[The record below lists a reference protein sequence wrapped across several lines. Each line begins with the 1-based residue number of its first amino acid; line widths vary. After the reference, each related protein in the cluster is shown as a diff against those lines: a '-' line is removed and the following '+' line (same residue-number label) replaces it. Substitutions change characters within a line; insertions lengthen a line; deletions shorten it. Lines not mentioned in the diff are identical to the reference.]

1 MKRGDGIRASGVKA
15 TVRFFPI
22 FFFRVGTIDPN
33 LKKVE
38 GKHRSRIIIVVSCKC
53 ANLRLSNRN
62 E

>member
-38 GKHRSRIIIVVSCKC
+38 GKHRSRIIIVVS
-53 ANLRLSNRN
+53 
-62 E
+62 